1 LVGKRE
7 EESTRGGGGGGG
19 GAELPTWR
27 ERDGPL
33 GRPEEGGVGDG
44 ARDEEEEDAAAEEEE
59 P

>member
-19 GAELPTWR
+19 AELPTWR
-27 ERDGPL
+27 ESDGPL
-33 GRPEEGGVGDG
+33 GRPEEGGVGVG
-44 ARDEEEEDAAAEEEE
+44 AREEEEEEAAAEEDE